1 MVLTKK
7 EAGNLDGTDYLLTY
21 LRVHISTVHAESII
35 KANRC

>member
-21 LRVHISTVHAESII
+21 ISTVHCRI
-35 KANRC
+35 ND

>member
-21 LRVHISTVHAESII
+21 YKSAHKYCALQ
-35 KANRC
+35 NQ